1 MRITQAIMDLEARLE
16 ALLAELRQLKMH
28 VCALEEQNLELRT
41 KLYAQKEE
49 HYGAYENL
57 TRLYEEGYHV
67 CPVHFGRSRIEGEDC
82 LFCLSFLQKNLQEGR
97 EAK

>member
-1 MRITQAIMDLEARLE
+1 MRVTQAFMDLDARLE
-16 ALLAELRQLKMH
+16 ALLAEVQELKMH

-49 HYGAYENL
+49 QAGAYENL

-67 CPVHFGRSRIEGEDC
+67 CPVHFGRSRMEEEDC
-82 LFCLSFLQKNLQEGR
+82 LFCLSFFRKNLQEGR

>member
-1 MRITQAIMDLEARLE
+1 MDLEARLE

-67 CPVHFGRSRIEGEDC
+67 CPVHFGRSRIEERTA
-82 LFCLSFLQKNLQEGR
+82 CLSQLPAKKLAGR
-97 EAK
+97 KEAK